1 MIFAI
6 TIMFAVLFCLLMYSA
21 FVANSRNK
29 DADKEDDEQAAYLAA
44 WKKEQEHE
52 SSRAER

>member
-1 MIFAI
+1 MIFVTAFI
-6 TIMFAVLFCLLMYSA
+6 VTTLFCLLMYSA

-44 WKKEQEHE
+44 WKKEREHE
-52 SSRAER
+52 SSRTER